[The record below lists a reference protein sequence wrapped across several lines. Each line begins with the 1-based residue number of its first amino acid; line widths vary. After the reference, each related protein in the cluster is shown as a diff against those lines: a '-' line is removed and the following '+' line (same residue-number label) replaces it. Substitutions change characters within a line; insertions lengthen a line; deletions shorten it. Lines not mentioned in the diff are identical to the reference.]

1 LIKQT
6 TTSDQLDKL
15 AKSQGLT
22 LLGVADLDVAQDFAR
37 FQDWLADGRAGGM
50 TWITQNTEL
59 RADPK
64 KVLPSA
70 QSVIVLAL
78 NYNQNERWHHRLKLE
93 VPRIAQ
99 YARFRDYH
107 HLLKNRALQILSALK
122 SSEGADFEGRVVVDS
137 APILER
143 AVAARAGD
151 GFIGK
156 NTCLISP
163 THGSLLLLCEILIN
177 QNWTTPSR
185 TQIDPTVRTAAGG
198 CGTCQ
203 RCQVNCPTGALDKA
217 WSLDSRK
224 CLSYWT
230 IEHRGTIPDEF
241 WPWLGAYWFGC
252 DICQLV
258 CPWNRKAPLA
268 NLGDVR
274 RYGQNLDLFEVAI
287 MDQTTYERLFG
298 GSPMTRAKKEG
309 LRRNALIAMTVT
321 SHPRSREAAVL
332 ALNDASEVLRA
343 TGQRAIAWLEGLAVQ
358 G

>member
-1 LIKQT
+1 L
-6 TTSDQLDKL
+6 DQLDKL
-15 AKSQGLT
+15 AQSQGLT
-22 LLGVADLDVAQDFAR
+22 LLGVADLDVVQDFAR

-50 TWITQNTEL
+50 TWIMQNSEL
-59 RADPK
+59 RANPENI
-64 KVLPSA
+64 LPGA
-70 QSVIVLAL
+70 RSVIVLAF
-78 NYNQNERWHHRLKLE
+78 NYNQNERWRHGLKLE
-93 VPRIAQ
+93 VPRVAQ

-107 HLLKNRALQILSALK
+107 HLLKNRAEHILNALK
-122 SSEGADFEGRVVVDS
+122 SAEGADFEGRVVVDS

-143 AVAARAGD
+143 AVAARAGG

-163 THGSLLLLCEILIN
+163 TLGSLLLLCEILIN
-177 QNWTTPSR
+177 RDWATPSPER
-185 TQIDPTVRTAAGG
+185 IDPIVRTTSGG

-203 RCQVNCPTGALDKA
+203 RCQVHCPTGALDKA

-258 CPWNRKAPLA
+258 CPWNRKAPIA
-268 NLGDVR
+268 KLGDVK
-274 RYGQNLDLFEVAI
+274 RYGQNLDLFEVAT
-287 MDQTTYERLFG
+287 MDQVTYQRLFG

-321 SHPRSREAAVL
+321 SHPRSRDAATL
-332 ALNDASEVLRA
+332 ALSDMSEVLRA
-343 TGQRAIAWLEGLAVQ
+343 TGQRALAWLEGQTLQ